1 MRSSLGH
8 TGRFSKYEPVTI
20 VVLVLDG
27 LGARSVTPEVMP
39 TLTGWAAG
47 GLVRPE
53 GATSVMCSS
62 TYPNFASI
70 VTGKLPLEH
79 GIMTNQVVVDGTAR
93 PASEP
98 GPRSPTFLDH
108 ECEVVVGDQH
118 LIGVMAAQTAGWHWP
133 QDGQVPDRTELD
145 LFGYVTDREV
155 AARVIGALDRRP
167 GLIFAQLNSPDT
179 FAHVCGPD
187 SEEAIESYRELDS
200 TLAEI
205 GSAIRWDQDLVLVTS
220 DHDQEKSDPTKRID
234 LHTVA
239 TERGLDLT
247 VVDEGTAAMLAGPG
261 AIQPTWVERVHG
273 VESWIQV
280 APDVAIVF
288 SHPAWWF
295 ADPDLPE
302 LRGAHGG
309 PRTRSTVA
317 VAAGAAELVAE
328 VKDRF
333 LSPRL
338 GAEDWFELVEVARAV
353 TART

>member
-1 MRSSLGH
+1 M
-8 TGRFSKYEPVTI
+8 TI

-27 LGARSVTPEVMP
+27 LGARSMTPEVMP

-79 GIMTNQVVVDGTAR
+79 GIMTNQVVVDGAAL
-93 PASEP
+93 PASEL
-98 GPRSPTFLDH
+98 GPRSPTFLDR

-118 LIGVMAAQTAGWHWP
+118 LIGVMAAQTAGRHWP
-133 QDGQVPDRTELD
+133 PDGLVPDGTELD

-155 AARVIGALDRRP
+155 ATRVIEALDRRP
-167 GLIFAQLNSPDT
+167 DLIFAQLNSPDT

-187 SEEAIESYRELDS
+187 SVEAIESYRELDS
-200 TLAEI
+200 SLAVI

-220 DHDQEKSDPTKRID
+220 DHDQETIDPTKRID

-239 TERGLDLT
+239 REHGLDLT

-261 AIQPTWVERVHG
+261 AIQPTWVESVQG
-273 VESWIQV
+273 VESWVQV
-280 APDVAIVF
+280 APDVAFVF
-288 SHPAWWF
+288 SLPAWWF
-295 ADPDLPE
+295 ADPDLPD

-309 PRTRSTVA
+309 PRTRATVA
-317 VAAGAAELVAE
+317 VATGAEALLPQIAS
-328 VKDRF
+328 RF
-333 LSPRL
+333 SAARL
-338 GAEDWFELVEVARAV
+338 GAEDWFDLVQTARAV
-353 TART
+353 SGVRSST